1 LPEDKQTSKH
11 GGRGRYNEIL
21 EFKGEQIKKLM
32 RKKTKLKKIRKRK
45 KEEKSEYKE
54 KMRKRKKE
62 YKKSEYK
69 EKMRKEKNMS
79 MYDLKIK

>member
-1 LPEDKQTSKH
+1 
-11 GGRGRYNEIL
+11 
-21 EFKGEQIKKLM
+21 
-32 RKKTKLKKIRKRK
+32 
-45 KEEKSEYKE
+45 
-54 KMRKRKKE
+54 MRKRKKE

>member
-1 LPEDKQTSKH
+1 
-11 GGRGRYNEIL
+11 
-21 EFKGEQIKKLM
+21 M
-32 RKKTKLKKIRKRK
+32 RKRK
-45 KEEKSEYKE
+45 KEEKSEYEE